1 MWKAASQF
9 YLTANGTIEM
19 DHLLASCGF
28 LPEFAP
34 VEIEDRLLADGGLS
48 WNAPFDPILDE
59 IDGDLM
65 VYVVD
70 LYARDG
76 RRPQSLEA
84 ALARVTCCSAIKRC
98 CVSDISSRQDAC
110 ADRSATGS
118 RPARTP

>member
-1 MWKAASQF
+1 
-9 YLTANGTIEM
+9 M

-84 ALARVTCCSAIKRC
+84 ALERK
-98 CVSDISSRQDAC
+98 SDLLFGNQTVLRLRYLLETRRLR
-110 ADRSATGS
+110 RSIRNG
-118 RPARTP
+118 